1 MSQICSNLETLS
13 GVYLAINCSNLQ
25 NSRES
30 HDKVQRDSGSP
41 LTDNVGANKRIGKD
55 SGSCPARLAVPHED
69 LAGEE
74 ERVPRRPRDL
84 DRRIKPSHTVRPRTF
99 TVVKTSRLSERE
111 QIDEEGGRIVALR
124 TSAAM
129 SLPFSRMAVW
139 ANDRC
144 TSRAMIL
151 ISGSFQVQ
159 QPWEPAGL
167 HDNYGSALAAS
178 DRPSR

>member
-99 TVVKTSRLSERE
+99 TVVKTPAYPSASKSMKKAGELSRFAR
-111 QIDEEGGRIVALR
+111 LR
-124 TSAAM
+124 
-129 SLPFSRMAVW
+129 
-139 ANDRC
+139 
-144 TSRAMIL
+144 
-151 ISGSFQVQ
+151 Q
-159 QPWEPAGL
+159 
-167 HDNYGSALAAS
+167 
-178 DRPSR
+178 